1 MSLRKLAELR
11 IQSRAENLRMLRAV
25 VQSAMETAAADRE
38 VTERV
43 VLAVSEACTNIIRHA
58 YGPHRSGE
66 IVLEIFNNQDEMR
79 FRLMDFAPPVDRDAC
94 RTPPNTELRPGG
106 LGIRLIHQIMDEAR
120 FIDPPPGVGNA
131 YEMVKRGLHARTRGE
146 G

>member
-11 IQSRAENLRMLRAV
+11 IQARAEHLRMLRAV

-43 VLAVSEACTNIIRHA
+43 VLAVSEACTNVIRHA

-79 FRLMDFAPPVDRDAC
+79 FRLLDFAPPVDRAAC
-94 RTPPNTELRPGG
+94 RAPASTELRPGG
-106 LGIRLIHQIMDEAR
+106 LGMRLIHQIMDEAR

-131 YEMVKRGLHARTRGE
+131 YEMVKRGLHTRTRGE